1 MEESTRFRSLP
12 VGYRFCPSDKELLGF
27 FLYMKITGMAL
38 PPEYDR
44 HIKDCDLYAEYEP
57 WQIWEYYRE
66 ENGNEEDK
74 EKEEMFFF
82 TKLKEKSANGSR
94 ISRTVG
100 CSGGVWQSKDSAK
113 KVPPKRSGRKLGS
126 KKRFRYE
133 NKGSMHDRGWIM
145 HEYSLDSSLLESPDQ
160 SNNYVLCRI
169 KKNVKVMNKRKQ
181 QEEEPANICGGSR

>member
-1 MEESTRFRSLP
+1 
-12 VGYRFCPSDKELLGF
+12 
-27 FLYMKITGMAL
+27 MKITGMAL

-133 NKGSMHDRGWIM
+133 NKGSMHDRG
-145 HEYSLDSSLLESPDQ
+145 LD
-160 SNNYVLCRI
+160 Y
-169 KKNVKVMNKRKQ
+169 
-181 QEEEPANICGGSR
+181 A